1 MTDEARDLLLFN
13 MAELQ
18 KRYDHLHAKV
28 TGKPEFQCA
37 FCTRDAWD
45 RVVQQ
50 ASEFSRKEA
59 ALGIRNNSLLRQVTE
74 LEQRIKSMTVLLE
87 EKEKEDNV
95 INLEDAVKNRRASG
109 GGIGEWDGVD
119 WLSPLDEHTIFLAKN
134 KKDQSF
140 VLTQYEVLY
149 RGERA
154 RILKVL
160 LNSWEGRPDEAVV
173 IRVDPKSFCAQ
184 NMHFETLPRMNIPIS
199 REDDNDD
206 SSGSD

>member
-18 KRYDHLHAKV
+18 KRYDHLHAKI
-28 TGKPEFQCA
+28 TGKPEFQCV

-50 ASEFSRKEA
+50 AGEFSRKEA
-59 ALGIRNNSLLRQVTE
+59 YLWK
-74 LEQRIKSMTVLLE
+74 RIKDMTVLLE